1 MCFPGETKGCAAA
14 KEAVHFLGYVPDGDM
29 PALYSAAD
37 MFAFPTLYE
46 GFGIPVIEAQRCGA
60 PVLTSNVSALPE
72 VGGDAAIYVDPYD
85 VPDIARGM
93 AELLMDRAR
102 REELVHKRY
111 ENAKR
116 FSWEAS
122 AKKLNDI
129 IEGKIR
135 QWNR

>member
-14 KEAVHFLGYVPDGDM
+14 KEAVHFLGYVPDEDM

-46 GFGIPVIEAQRCGA
+46 GFGIPVIEAQRCGT

-72 VGGDAAIYVDPYD
+72 VGGDGAAYVDPYD
-85 VPDIARGM
+85 VKDITQGM
-93 AELLMDRAR
+93 KELLQNKER
-102 REELVHKRY
+102 RHNLIELGSI
-111 ENAKR
+111 NAER

-122 AKKLNDI
+122 ARKLNEI
-129 IEGKIR
+129 VEGLIET
-135 QWNR
+135 